1 VFFLKSSGENPQ
13 EEPADL
19 SGCLHYRL
27 LLAKKEPADLSRQF
41 LNSVTGLR
49 KSAGS
54 FPKRHNQKARNIP
67 GFLLRICLVIY
78 SACNSF
84 FCFSTVNTGICEA

>member
-41 LNSVTGLR
+41 LNLVTGCENPLVLSR
-49 KSAGS
+49 RDIIK
-54 FPKRHNQKARNIP
+54 KP
-67 GFLLRICLVIY
+67 GIFRAFY
-78 SACNSF
+78 
-84 FCFSTVNTGICEA
+84 